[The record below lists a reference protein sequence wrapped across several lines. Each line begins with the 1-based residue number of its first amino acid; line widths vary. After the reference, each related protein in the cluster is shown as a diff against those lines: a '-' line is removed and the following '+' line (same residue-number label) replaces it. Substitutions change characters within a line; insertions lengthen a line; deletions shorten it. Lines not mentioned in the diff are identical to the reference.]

1 MALDG
6 VEHDDGHGGVLIG
19 LAHGLVG
26 VVEAGLA
33 AHDAALLA
41 GQVDA
46 GLVGEAKLAGILVQ
60 AGFAQA
66 VAQRIEEVVAAVG
79 QALDDGL
86 ALVLVALTF
95 ADPALRRL
103 AFHVGHQHEASLV
116 GDGFINVELALQ
128 HRAQGGYH
136 LEDGAGGAAGVDVVV
151 HQDVSAVGE
160 DGAALRPGGDEGV

>member
-6 VEHDDGHGGVLIG
+6 VKHDDGHGGVLIG

-26 VVEAGLA
+26 VVEAGLT
-33 AHDAALLA
+33 AHDASLLA

-46 GLVGEAKLAGILVQ
+46 GLAGQAEFAGVLVQ

-66 VAQRIEEVVAAVG
+66 VAQRVEEVVAAVG

-86 ALVLVALTF
+86 ALVLVALAF
-95 ADPALRRL
+95 ADPALGRL
-103 AFHVGHQHEASLV
+103 AFDVGDQHEAALV
-116 GDGFINVELALQ
+116 GDGFIHEQLALQ
-128 HRAQGGYH
+128 HGAEGGHH

-151 HQDVSAVGE
+151 HQHVPAVGE
-160 DGAALRPGGDEGV
+160 DGAALRARGDEGV